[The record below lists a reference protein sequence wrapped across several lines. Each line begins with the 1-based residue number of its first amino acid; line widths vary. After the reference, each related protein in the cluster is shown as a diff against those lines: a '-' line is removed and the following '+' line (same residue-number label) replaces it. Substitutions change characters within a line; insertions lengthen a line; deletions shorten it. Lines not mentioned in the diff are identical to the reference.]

1 MTIKTIRKKR
11 PLPAKELAEAYDVSV
26 RTIYRWNS
34 QTREDWI
41 DEQATLRESIRAY
54 HDDDGHSWAATA
66 EHFNMT
72 QGAVR
77 AAPTVRAR
85 SVPPKPRKR
94 PEMRPTRTRCRC
106 SNEIPRR
113 LHTYSRLSSDSRL

>member
-41 DEQATLRESIRAY
+41 DEQATLRESVRAY
-54 HDDDGHSWAATA
+54 HDDDGHAWSQTA

-77 AAPTVRAR
+77 ARAYRAR
-85 SVPPKPRKR
+85 KERQAEAEEKARNEAHKNEVPLF
-94 PEMRPTRTRCRC
+94 E
-106 SNEIPRR
+106 
-113 LHTYSRLSSDSRL
+113 